1 MLNRSRLYRLLQEFW
16 IRLASPAIVV
26 VSSIMDK
33 ASTVSRAPDPLW
45 KQALHTMIK
54 TELWENP
61 SYCGYFREQIA
72 VNLVVIFQVYDRR
85 IAPRIIN

>member
-1 MLNRSRLYRLLQEFW
+1 MLNRSRLNRLLQGFW
-16 IRLASPAIVV
+16 IRLTSPAIVV
-26 VSSIMDK
+26 VSSTMDK

-61 SYCGYFREQIA
+61 SYRGYSREQIA
-72 VNLVVIFQVYDRR
+72 VNLVVIFLVYDRR
-85 IAPRIIN
+85 SAPRIIN